1 MSNKNPNEQKNDN
14 VVSEPTMSIEEMEQF
29 IAENISAVPRNR
41 KNKFANLTTEKKVE
55 QLKYYIERQ
64 KFWEEAAEKN
74 KLEYK
79 VKELFTKRH
88 ATTEDV
94 LRVIDFCK
102 KYIESSKQEELNK
115 LQMEIDRLTDLKR
128 SLENN

>member
-79 VKELFTKRH
+79 VKELFIKRR